1 MYTRYTH
8 VYRWME
14 QGVLAM
20 EHNKKTITRKDVAE
34 RAGVSVTI
42 VSYVLNNN
50 RYVEQSKRERVLAA
64 VKELNYRPNTVARTL
79 KGKKS
84 NHILFIADNISNEHF
99 ANIVEEMDK
108 LSYGKGY
115 LISLLA
121 DRNEESFVAQVNSR
135 QVDGIVI
142 SSTTL
147 DYQYV
152 KQLVDSGVPVVL
164 LMNRE
169 YPPFDRTVGRIYTG
183 LAEGVQLCVQL
194 LQKKERK
201 NIIYIDRVSA
211 KGHFS
216 DETDLRYVGFCQ
228 QMKACG
234 LPISAE
240 HTLTGFSSE
249 AALTSALQT
258 KLLSGA
264 AIDGIVARNDNL
276 ACVAI
281 KAIQNIGLRVPED
294 ISVVGFDNSR
304 LGMYVEPNLTSV
316 ALNRKEIARVTIAML
331 EQMIAGE
338 TPHTAHLQ
346 PSLILRGSA

>member
-1 MYTRYTH
+1 MKDI
-8 VYRWME
+8 
-14 QGVLAM
+14 
-20 EHNKKTITRKDVAE
+20 KKPVTRKDVAE

-42 VSYVLNNN
+42 VSYVLNDN

-64 VKELNYRPNTVARTL
+64 VKELNYRPNAVARAL

-108 LSYGKGY
+108 ISYSKGF

-121 DRNEESFVAQVNSR
+121 DRNDAEFVAQVNSR

-147 DYQYV
+147 DYKYV
-152 KQLVDSGVPVVL
+152 NQLVESGVPTVL

-169 YPPFDRTVGRIYTG
+169 YPPFNRPVGRVYTG

-194 LQKKERK
+194 MQKKGRQ
-201 NIIYIDRVSA
+201 NLVYIDRVSS

-216 DETDLRYVGFCQ
+216 DENDLRFHGFCR
-228 QMKACG
+228 QMKESNIPMDAR
-234 LPISAE
+234 
-240 HTLTGFSSE
+240 HTLTGFSTE
-249 AALTSALQT
+249 AELTAALQAR
-258 KLLSGA
+258 LLGGET
-264 AIDGIVARNDNL
+264 IDGIVARNDNL

-281 KAIQNIGLRVPED
+281 RAIQNIGLRVPED
-294 ISVVGFDNSR
+294 ISVVGFDNTR
-304 LGMYVEPNLTSV
+304 LAGYIQPSLTSV
-316 ALNRKEIARVTIAML
+316 ALNRKEIAKSIVN
-331 EQMIAGE
+331 MIEKMIDGE
-338 TPHTAHLQ
+338 NPTDAQLH
-346 PSLILRGSA
+346 PSLILRASV